1 MMNTRKP
8 ASPFGSVGQP
18 QGGGGM
24 GQSQGGGSPFGQISQ
39 PQNNGQY
46 GANASPDGNGYG
58 QQFMQQYGAPPGQ
71 MRDEWNQFRQD
82 NGIGGG
88 GMGQPQGGGGSPFG
102 SMGQGMGGMGGQ
114 PPMGIPMPPQQM
126 QPQQM
131 QQQNPMYSWLQN
143 RPQFGQAM
151 GGQGG
156 DRMSMLRAWLAQR
169 NRGLLGQ

>member
-1 MMNTRKP
+1 
-8 ASPFGSVGQP
+8 
-18 QGGGGM
+18 
-24 GQSQGGGSPFGQISQ
+24 
-39 PQNNGQY
+39 
-46 GANASPDGNGYG
+46 
-58 QQFMQQYGAPPGQ
+58 MQQYGAPPGQ

-102 SMGQGMGGMGGQ
+102 SMGQGMGGMGQSMASMGQGMGGMGGQ
-114 PPMGIPMPPQQM
+114 PPMGMPMPPQQM

-156 DRMSMLRAWLAQR
+156 DRMQMLRAWLAQR
-169 NRGLLGQ
+169 NRGFLGQ